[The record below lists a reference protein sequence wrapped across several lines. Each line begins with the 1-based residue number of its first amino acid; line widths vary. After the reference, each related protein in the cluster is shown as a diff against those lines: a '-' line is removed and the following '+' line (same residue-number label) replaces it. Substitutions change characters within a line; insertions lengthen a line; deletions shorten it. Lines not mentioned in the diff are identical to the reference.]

1 MNQSIPNQQGQTSRG
16 NLCQYCFKWLSKK
29 CLLYYEFQNIEY
41 QVSNGFSLAD
51 FGSLCSRKTRWTLI
65 SYSLEILGSDWL
77 ELWKMSLKLQAIF
90 FFDDSVVGTNNV
102 LLSEVLHVNCSWSA
116 KNIVIIS
123 KFWFWLADTE
133 KNPIWN

>member
-77 ELWKMSLKLQAIF
+77 TLKKILFEINLQVQSELSLIF
-90 FFDDSVVGTNNV
+90 V
-102 LLSEVLHVNCSWSA
+102 SEVRYKIFSFCIEQQQ
-116 KNIVIIS
+116 KN
-123 KFWFWLADTE
+123 FWFSESANDMV
-133 KNPIWN
+133 PIMCVMSST